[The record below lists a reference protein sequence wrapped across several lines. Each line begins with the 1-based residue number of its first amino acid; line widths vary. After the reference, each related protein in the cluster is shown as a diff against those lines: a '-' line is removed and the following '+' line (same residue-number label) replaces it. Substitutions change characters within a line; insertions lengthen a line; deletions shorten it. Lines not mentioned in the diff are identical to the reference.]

1 MTCTRDPKVVVAKNP
16 VSYSGSCIFSKTII
30 AIIGPATSPKAQP
43 ARYTKIQLSDV
54 TLK

>member
-1 MTCTRDPKVVVAKNP
+1 VVTKNP